1 MVIFRLFT
9 FIFLLGTC
17 TLLAENPYQIISKRN
32 AFELTTDSPA
42 FILPPITSILPP
54 DPVYLTG
61 ITRHHSPKAYLALKV
76 SGSATNKFLSLSE
89 GEKQDNITIIKI
101 LKKSV
106 LIDNRGTK
114 QHLTFKTHG
123 LPTVILKAPTVKTS
137 SKGSKSSSKDIKKS
151 SPTPSTPRP
160 QIVTVPSRRPKIDPS
175 IIKRGLEYLEK
186 VEDKDKK
193 KYILERLERL
203 QSGQEQMGQKID
215 SNERQR
221 RYDEY
226 KRSRRDAP

>member
-1 MVIFRLFT
+1 MVIFKLFT

-17 TLLAENPYQIISKRN
+17 TLLAENPYQTISKRN
-32 AFELTTDSPA
+32 AFKLTIDSPVVT
-42 FILPPITSILPP
+42 LPPVASILPP

-89 GEKQDNITIIKI
+89 GEKQDDIRVIKI

-106 LIDNRGTK
+106 FIDNKGTK

-123 LPTVILKAPTVKTS
+123 LPTVILKAPTIKTS
-137 SKGSKSSSKDIKKS
+137 SKGSKSSSKAIKKS
-151 SPTPSTPRP
+151 SPVPSTLRP

-203 QSGQEQMGQKID
+203 QSGQEKMDQKID
-215 SNERQR
+215 SNEKRR
-221 RYDEY
+221 RYEEY
-226 KRSRRDAP
+226 KRSRDKK